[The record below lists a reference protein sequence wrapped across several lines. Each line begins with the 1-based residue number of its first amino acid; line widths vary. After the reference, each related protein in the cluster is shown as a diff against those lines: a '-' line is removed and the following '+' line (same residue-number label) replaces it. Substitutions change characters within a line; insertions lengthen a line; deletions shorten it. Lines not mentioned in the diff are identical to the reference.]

1 MKTNKPMLKRL
12 GVVASALAWCA
23 VNLHGQSAPTITT
36 QPLSQTN
43 LVGSNVTFSVT
54 VSGTG
59 PFHYQWQ
66 FNGTNL
72 PTNIITTVAGN
83 DYHGLP
89 GYSGDGGAAVNASLA
104 YPFGVATDASGNL
117 YIADTG
123 NNRIRKV
130 NTNGVITTVAGNG
143 TNAYFGDGGAATNA
157 SLNGP
162 RYVILDTA
170 TNLYI
175 SDSSDNC
182 IRKVSAQGIITTIAG
197 GGSGGDGVEATN
209 ASLWLPGGLALD
221 PAGNLYIAD
230 QYDERIR
237 KVGTNGIITTVA
249 GNGLHYFG
257 PEPAGE
263 GLYTGDGGPA
273 TNAEL
278 NWPMSVCLDVGG
290 NLYIADHYNQVIR
303 RVDTNGIITT
313 VVGNGYVTYSGPD
326 PKSLFE
332 KSFFLSRDV

>member
-209 ASLWLPGGLALD
+209 ASLWPPGGLALD

-278 NWPMSVCLDVGG
+278 N
-290 NLYIADHYNQVIR
+290 
-303 RVDTNGIITT
+303 
-313 VVGNGYVTYSGPD
+313 
-326 PKSLFE
+326 
-332 KSFFLSRDV
+332 